1 MKKLFSILAASSLL
15 VSAPLTV
22 ISCKKVEVVETID
35 YNYLIN
41 DFVDQT
47 AIIFQSQIY
56 EAFIPWNWMS
66 DKNLPQS
73 LSMDEIRE
81 NADDLEDQS
90 SSFYKKVSNLIYS
103 IIPSNEINK
112 NLAENLASDIKYS
125 PIVIDKG
132 TPLKNGIRIKSL
144 RGESKGRNFT
154 LFIEMST
161 DIFYLDSSGLRTSQN
176 VETFTSINILE
187 VPNVLEA
194 GKKINERFNDILYGV
209 NHANEYSFE
218 SDKGNL
224 ENTSNRLEKEGIV
237 SKEVTG
243 LINKIDLQTEID
255 QILNPEMVV
264 NNLQTKLNQNT
275 VLDASRFATK
285 SIRDSFPNSD
295 QEIDHFRWVMK
306 GMSGNKALQEE
317 YFNEINN
324 DTFQKSAL
332 FTDWNVAN
340 ENDKYE
346 EELLKAVEQDPTI
359 SKSINPYN
367 LEYNYDNSTLK
378 SALTSYRSLFKLD
391 MRSDKRTIALF
402 GANITGVGFKL
413 DNEYYDLPNG
423 MVCYRQK
430 TTFSST
436 KELYDAYMEA
446 AYYYQRNLFGLEG
459 KSISEDR
466 EEVLYTKYYLELPLS
481 IPQFQASTEQVFTD
495 EISNQILTKN
505 ENANYYAEK
514 FDLTSKWVVP
524 GTLVGPDRFL
534 YSGYT
539 RQLQLL
545 VAPNIRWNCFQVETY
560 FFSSGLK
567 QQNKPKFFIYNAQYL
582 LKLELP
588 YDAKERRGELLKSWS
603 PWTLANTTNKG

>member
-1 MKKLFSILAASSLL
+1 MKKLFSILATSSLV

-22 ISCKKVEVVETID
+22 ISCKKEEITETID

-41 DFVDQT
+41 EFVAET

-56 EAFIPWNWMS
+56 ESFIPWNWMS
-66 DKNLPQS
+66 DKNLPPS

-112 NLAENLASDIKYS
+112 NLSENLASDIKYS

-132 TPLKNGIRIKSL
+132 TPLKNGIKIKSL
-144 RGESKGRNFT
+144 QGESKGRNFT
-154 LFIEMST
+154 LFIEIST

-176 VETFTSINILE
+176 IETFTSINILE

-194 GKKINERFNDILYGV
+194 GKKINERFNDILYGAD
-209 NHANEYSFE
+209 HANEYSFE

-237 SKEVTG
+237 SKEVMG
-243 LINKIDLQTEID
+243 LINKIDLQTGID
-255 QILNPEMVV
+255 KILNPEMVV
-264 NNLQTKLNQNT
+264 NNLKTKVNPNT

-285 SIRDSFPNSD
+285 SRRDALLGD
-295 QEIDHFRWVMK
+295 IDDEIEHYRWVMK

-317 YFNEINN
+317 YFNEINS
-324 DTFQKSAL
+324 DTFRKSAL

-346 EELLKAVEQDPTI
+346 EELLKAVEQDPSI

-367 LEYNYDNSTLK
+367 LEYNYDNSALK
-378 SALTSYRSLFKLD
+378 SALTSYRSLFELE

-402 GANITGVGFKL
+402 GANITEVGFKL
-413 DNEYYDLPNG
+413 DDEYYDLPNG

-430 TTFSST
+430 TTFSTT
-436 KELYDAYMEA
+436 KDLYNAYMEA

-466 EEVLYTKYYLELPLS
+466 EEVLYTQYYLELPLS
-481 IPQFQASTEQVFTD
+481 SPQFWVSTEQVFTD
-495 EISNQILTKN
+495 EISNQILTGN

-514 FDLTSKWVVP
+514 FDLTSKWVAP
-524 GTLVGPDRFL
+524 GMLFGPDRFL
-534 YSGYT
+534 YSRYT
-539 RQLQLL
+539 QQLQLL
-545 VAPNIRWNCFQVETY
+545 VAPNTRWNFFWVETY

-567 QQNKPKFFIYNAQYL
+567 RQNKPKFFIYNIHYL
-582 LKLELP
+582 LNFKLSSDE
-588 YDAKERRGELLKSWS
+588 KEKQEQLLKSWS
-603 PWTLANTTNKG
+603 PWTSNHGILG